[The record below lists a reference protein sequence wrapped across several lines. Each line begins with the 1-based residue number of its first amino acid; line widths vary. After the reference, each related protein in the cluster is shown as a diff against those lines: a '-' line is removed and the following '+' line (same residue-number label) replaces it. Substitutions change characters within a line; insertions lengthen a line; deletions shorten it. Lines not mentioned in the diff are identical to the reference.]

1 MENGTIEKF
10 GAVYVQ
16 DAEEHNIEYFK
27 QGQTNGY
34 NGYVCKLC
42 GHPATLEKSFS
53 NEGKRLTCVRCASRE
68 AKQKG
73 MNIGDWVAEYI
84 HSSNLSEKECN
95 DKIVSLSE
103 EIVNT
108 LRKYDPNASYIN
120 ICLCADNLNINN
132 NYWENPFIVR
142 HSEEVK

>member
-34 NGYVCKLC
+34 VCKLC
-42 GHPATLEKSFS
+42 GNPITLEKSFS

-84 HSSNLSEKECN
+84 FSSNLLEKECN
-95 DKIVSLSE
+95 EKIISLAK

-120 ICLCADNLNINN
+120 ICLCLCADTLSINN
-132 NYWENPFIVR
+132 NYWESPFQVK